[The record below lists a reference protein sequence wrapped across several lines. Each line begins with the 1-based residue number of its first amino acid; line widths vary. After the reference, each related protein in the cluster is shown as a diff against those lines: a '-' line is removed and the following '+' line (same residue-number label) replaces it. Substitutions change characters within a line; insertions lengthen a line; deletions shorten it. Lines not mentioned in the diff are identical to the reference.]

1 LTLGDDY
8 DDDELDEMIGACGGQ
23 DGCITFDNFKS
34 MMLKDMKS
42 SHAARSFLSANSLK
56 ALIAPPEGAELTR

>member
-1 LTLGDDY
+1 
-8 DDDELDEMIGACGGQ
+8 MIGACGGQ

-42 SHAARSFLSANSLK
+42 SHAARPLLSADSLK
-56 ALIAPPEGAELTR
+56 ALIAPSDGAELTR